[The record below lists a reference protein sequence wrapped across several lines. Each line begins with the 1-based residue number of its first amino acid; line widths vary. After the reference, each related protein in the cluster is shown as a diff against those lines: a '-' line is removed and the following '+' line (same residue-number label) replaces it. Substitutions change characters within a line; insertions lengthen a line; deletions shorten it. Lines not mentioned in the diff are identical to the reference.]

1 MPKAVEHGS
10 VGPKIWVKIF
20 PKGAGSVSLAHVD
33 GFFFVSVNLF
43 FFFYFRVERRAVN
56 LPTKGNRKVPGVGD
70 AVGDA
75 VGSDVCGVPP
85 FLARKC
91 GDASVVG
98 DVAQSPA

>member
-1 MPKAVEHGS
+1 MGENLPKRCRISKSRTRGR
-10 VGPKIWVKIF
+10 
-20 PKGAGSVSLAHVD
+20 
-33 GFFFVSVNLF
+33 FFFVSVNLF